1 MEPAIARP
9 QAKWFL
15 LALLALIWGS
25 SFILMKRG
33 LYQHGVPALSATQVA
48 SARLCIAWLVLS
60 PLLIRHFRLLRAHW
74 KPLMGTAL
82 LGNGLPAFLF
92 ALAQTRIDSSLSG
105 MLNSLAPLFTLL
117 AGALFFGVRTRAIN
131 VAGVVLG
138 LAGAIGT
145 IYFRQHEGAPAW
157 SGYAVLPIL
166 GTVCYGF
173 SGTIVKQ
180 WLYMVPASAI
190 AVLAIS
196 IVGPMGLVGIFAT
209 GLPNTLATVPGAWGA
224 LGYVAILAV
233 LGTGLSL
240 VLWNMLIKLTSAVWA
255 SSVTY
260 LMPIVAI
267 AWGLFDGETLLP
279 LQLAMMAVILL
290 GVYLVNAGARN

>member
-1 MEPAIARP
+1 MEPLAARP
-9 QAKWFL
+9 RTKWIL
-15 LALLALIWGS
+15 LGVLSLIWGS

-33 LYQHGVPALSATQVA
+33 LYQHGMPALSPTQVA

-60 PLLIRHFRLLRAHW
+60 PLLIKHAGLLRRHW

-82 LGNGLPAFLF
+82 LGNGIPAFLF
-92 ALAQTRIDSSLSG
+92 AFAQTRIDSSLSG

-131 VAGVVLG
+131 VVGVILG

-145 IYFRQHEGAPAW
+145 IYFRSHEGVPAW
-157 SGYAVLPIL
+157 SVYAALPIV
-166 GTVCYGF
+166 GTICYGF
-173 SGTIVKQ
+173 SGNIVKQ

-196 IVGPMGLVGIFAT
+196 IVGPLGLVGVFAT
-209 GLPNTLATVPGAWGA
+209 GLPGTLATVPGAWSA
-224 LGYVAILAV
+224 LGYVAVLAM

-267 AWGLFDGETLLP
+267 GWGVVDGETLLP
-279 LQLAMMAVILL
+279 MQLAMMAVILL